1 MNTLKTAAVAA
12 SLVVGIVAS
21 AAAAPSFST
30 MGVAAAPDFATQII
44 VYDQPNFRGNTLAF
58 DRPVPSLAALKF
70 NDRVASLVIKG
81 KRDWVLCENRNFMG
95 RCVRVR
101 AKANDL
107 RALQIEGRVSSM
119 YPVPV
124 EQPAH

>member
-1 MNTLKTAAVAA
+1 MTMVKTVLVAA
-12 SLVVGIVAS
+12 GLAVGLVAS
-21 AAAAPSFST
+21 AMAAPNFSTTGDVRTAAA
-30 MGVAAAPDFATQII
+30 AETQIT
-44 VYDQPNFRGNTLAF
+44 VFDQPNFKGTTLTF
-58 DRPVPSLAALKF
+58 QHSVPSLAALNF

-107 RALQIEGRVSSM
+107 KVLQIAGRVSSL

-124 EQPAH
+124 TAP